1 MKSVDMILSAP
12 HVYTMEGDGVGYLG
26 HAAIAVDRGAIVAL
40 DDQDVIFSEYKSERC
55 IKMEH
60 HAILPGFI
68 DAHMHTDIGICRGLA
83 QDTKH
88 WMMYGMG
95 PFDDALSRK
104 EEIIGSKVCYVE
116 ALRAGTTTFGDSNV
130 IPEETAQFV
139 QKIGVRACL
148 TKEIRDAKYKIYAP
162 GELYE
167 FDEKMGSRS
176 LGENLDFFNR
186 WDGKADGRIHV
197 FFGPQGADFCSPDM
211 LNRVQQLATEKNT
224 KIHMHVQQGSRETE
238 QIMCRYGIRPIAW
251 LEKIGYLNKN
261 LLAVPLSDANDDEVR
276 QVARSGAAMIACPGS
291 IGIIDGIVPP
301 SFVYQQAGGVVAL
314 GSDQAPGNNCH
325 NMFNEMKL
333 AALFN
338 KIKYQD
344 PECVPAWYALR
355 MATIDG
361 AKALGLEDKVGSLR
375 PGKRADFIAV
385 DLHAPTM
392 MPVYTEPMRNIV
404 PNLVYS
410 ARGNEVSLVCVEG
423 QILLEN
429 GKLQTMDEETIIAD
443 AQACVPELAAR
454 ASKAFWEVNGSNAA
468 LMREGKL

>member
-12 HVYTMEGDGVGYLG
+12 HIYTMEGDGVGYLG

-162 GELYE
+162 GELCE

-261 LLAVPLSDANDDEVR
+261 LLAVHLSDANDDEVR

>member
-12 HVYTMEGDGVGYLG
+12 HIYTMEGDGVGYLG

-68 DAHMHTDIGICRGLA
+68 DAHMHTDVGICRGLA

-167 FDEKMGSRS
+167 FDEEMGSRS

-211 LNRVQQLATEKNT
+211 LNRVQQLATEKKT

-261 LLAVPLSDANDDEVR
+261 LLAVHLSDANDDEVR

-301 SFVYQQAGGVVAL
+301 SVVYQQAGGVVAL

>member
-12 HVYTMEGDGVGYLG
+12 HIYTMEGDGVGYLG
-26 HAAIAVDRGAIVAL
+26 HAAIVVDRGAIVAL

-167 FDEKMGSRS
+167 FDEEMGARS

-197 FFGPQGADFCSPDM
+197 FFGPQGADFCSPGM
-211 LNRVQQLATEKNT
+211 LNRVQQLATKKNT

-261 LLAVPLSDANDDEVR
+261 LLAVHLSDANDDEVR

-344 PECVPAWYALR
+344 PECVPAWRALR

>member
-12 HVYTMEGDGVGYLG
+12 HIYTMEGDGVGYLG

-68 DAHMHTDIGICRGLA
+68 DAHMHTDVGICRGLA

-104 EEIIGSKVCYVE
+104 EEIIGSKVCYVD

-148 TKEIRDAKYKIYAP
+148 TKEMRDAKYKIYAP

-167 FDEKMGSRS
+167 FDEEMGSRS

-261 LLAVPLSDANDDEVR
+261 LLAVHLSDANDDEVR

-301 SFVYQQAGGVVAL
+301 SVVYQQAGGVVAL

-333 AALFN
+333 AALFS

>member
-12 HVYTMEGDGVGYLG
+12 HIYTMEGDGVGYLG

-167 FDEKMGSRS
+167 FDEEMGSRS

-261 LLAVPLSDANDDEVR
+261 LLAVHLSDANDDEVR

-301 SFVYQQAGGVVAL
+301 SVVYQQAGGVVAL

>member
-12 HVYTMEGDGVGYLG
+12 HIYTMEGDGVGYLG
-26 HAAIAVDRGAIVAL
+26 HAAIVVDRGAIVAL

-167 FDEKMGSRS
+167 FDEEMGARS

-197 FFGPQGADFCSPDM
+197 FFGPQGADFCSPGM

-261 LLAVPLSDANDDEVR
+261 LLAVHLSDANDDEVR

-344 PECVPAWYALR
+344 PECVPAWRALR

-385 DLHAPTM
+385 DFHAPTM

>member
-12 HVYTMEGDGVGYLG
+12 HIYTMEGDGVGYLG
-26 HAAIAVDRGAIVAL
+26 HAAIVVDRGAIVAL

-167 FDEKMGSRS
+167 FDEEMGARS

-197 FFGPQGADFCSPDM
+197 FFGPQGADFCSPGM

-261 LLAVPLSDANDDEVR
+261 LLAVHLSDANDDEVR

-291 IGIIDGIVPP
+291 IGIIDSIVPP

-344 PECVPAWYALR
+344 PECVPAWRALR
-355 MATIDG
+355 MATIDV

>member
-12 HVYTMEGDGVGYLG
+12 HIYTMEGDGVGYLG
-26 HAAIAVDRGAIVAL
+26 HAAIVVDRGAIVAL

-167 FDEKMGSRS
+167 FDEEMGARS

-197 FFGPQGADFCSPDM
+197 FFGPQGADFCSPGM

-261 LLAVPLSDANDDEVR
+261 LLAVHLSDANDDEVR

-301 SFVYQQAGGVVAL
+301 SFVYQQAGGVVAS

-344 PECVPAWYALR
+344 PECVPAWRALR

>member
-12 HVYTMEGDGVGYLG
+12 HIYTMEGDGVGYLG
-26 HAAIAVDRGAIVAL
+26 HAAIVVDRGAIVAL

-167 FDEKMGSRS
+167 FDEEMGARS

-197 FFGPQGADFCSPDM
+197 FFGPQGADFCSPGM

-261 LLAVPLSDANDDEVR
+261 LLAVHLSDANDDEVR

-344 PECVPAWYALR
+344 PECVPAWRALR
-355 MATIDG
+355 MATRDG

>member
-12 HVYTMEGDGVGYLG
+12 HIYTMEGDGVGYLG
-26 HAAIAVDRGAIVAL
+26 HAAIVVDRGAIVAL

-167 FDEKMGSRS
+167 FDEEMGARS

-197 FFGPQGADFCSPDM
+197 FFGPQGADFCSPGM

-261 LLAVPLSDANDDEVR
+261 LLAVHLSDANDDEVR

-344 PECVPAWYALR
+344 PECVPAWRALR

-361 AKALGLEDKVGSLR
+361 AKALGLEDKVGALR

>member
-12 HVYTMEGDGVGYLG
+12 HIYTMEGDGVGYLG

-68 DAHMHTDIGICRGLA
+68 DAHMHTDVGICRGLA

-148 TKEIRDAKYKIYAP
+148 TKEMRDAKYKIYAP

-167 FDEKMGSRS
+167 FDEEMGSRS

-261 LLAVPLSDANDDEVR
+261 LLAVHLSDANDDEVR

-301 SFVYQQAGGVVAL
+301 SVVYQQAGGVVAL
-314 GSDQAPGNNCH
+314 GSDQAPGNNRH

-333 AALFN
+333 AALFS

>member
-12 HVYTMEGDGVGYLG
+12 HIYTMEGDGVGYLG

-68 DAHMHTDIGICRGLA
+68 DAHMHTDVGICRGLA

-148 TKEIRDAKYKIYAP
+148 TKEMRDAKYKIYAP

-167 FDEKMGSRS
+167 FDEEMGSRS

-261 LLAVPLSDANDDEVR
+261 LLAVHLSDANDDEVR

-301 SFVYQQAGGVVAL
+301 SVVYQQAGGVVAL

-333 AALFN
+333 AALFS

>member
-12 HVYTMEGDGVGYLG
+12 HIYTMEGDGVGYLG

-167 FDEKMGSRS
+167 FDEEMGSRS

-261 LLAVPLSDANDDEVR
+261 LLAVHLSDANDDEVR

-301 SFVYQQAGGVVAL
+301 SVVYQQAGGVVAL

-333 AALFN
+333 AALFS

>member
-12 HVYTMEGDGVGYLG
+12 HIYTMEGDGVGYLG
-26 HAAIAVDRGAIVAL
+26 HAAIVVDRGAIVAL

-167 FDEKMGSRS
+167 FDEEMGARS

-197 FFGPQGADFCSPDM
+197 FFGPQGADFCSPGM

-261 LLAVPLSDANDDEVR
+261 LLAVHLSDANDDEVR

-301 SFVYQQAGGVVAL
+301 SLSISRRAEL
-314 GSDQAPGNNCH
+314 SLWDLTRP
-325 NMFNEMKL
+325 
-333 AALFN
+333 
-338 KIKYQD
+338 
-344 PECVPAWYALR
+344 PAIT
-355 MATIDG
+355 ATI
-361 AKALGLEDKVGSLR
+361 
-375 PGKRADFIAV
+375 
-385 DLHAPTM
+385 
-392 MPVYTEPMRNIV
+392 
-404 PNLVYS
+404 
-410 ARGNEVSLVCVEG
+410 C
-423 QILLEN
+423 
-429 GKLQTMDEETIIAD
+429 
-443 AQACVPELAAR
+443 
-454 ASKAFWEVNGSNAA
+454 
-468 LMREGKL
+468 LMR

>member
-12 HVYTMEGDGVGYLG
+12 HIYTMEGDGVGYLG
-26 HAAIAVDRGAIVAL
+26 HAAIVVDRGAIVAL

-167 FDEKMGSRS
+167 FDEEMGARS

-197 FFGPQGADFCSPDM
+197 FFGPQGADFCSPGM

-261 LLAVPLSDANDDEVR
+261 LLAVHLSDANDDEVR

-344 PECVPAWYALR
+344 PNACPP
-355 MATIDG
+355 G
-361 AKALGLEDKVGSLR
+361 APCGWQPSMVRRHLVLKIRLGLFALESGRFHRCGSSC
-375 PGKRADFIAV
+375 PNHDACI
-385 DLHAPTM
+385 HP
-392 MPVYTEPMRNIV
+392 EPMRNIV

>member
-12 HVYTMEGDGVGYLG
+12 HIYTMEGDGVGYLG

-261 LLAVPLSDANDDEVR
+261 LLAVHLSDANDDEVR

>member
-12 HVYTMEGDGVGYLG
+12 HIYTMEGDGVGYLG

-68 DAHMHTDIGICRGLA
+68 DAHMHTDVGICRGLA

-167 FDEKMGSRS
+167 FDEEMGSRS

-261 LLAVPLSDANDDEVR
+261 LLAVHLSDANDDEVR

-301 SFVYQQAGGVVAL
+301 SVVYQQAGGVVAL

>member
-1 MKSVDMILSAP
+1 
-12 HVYTMEGDGVGYLG
+12 
-26 HAAIAVDRGAIVAL
+26 
-40 DDQDVIFSEYKSERC
+40 
-55 IKMEH
+55 
-60 HAILPGFI
+60 
-68 DAHMHTDIGICRGLA
+68 
-83 QDTKH
+83 
-88 WMMYGMG
+88 MG

-167 FDEKMGSRS
+167 FDEEMGARS

-197 FFGPQGADFCSPDM
+197 FFGPQGADFCSPGM

-261 LLAVPLSDANDDEVR
+261 LLAVHLSDANDDEVR

-344 PECVPAWYALR
+344 PECVPAWRALR

>member
-1 MKSVDMILSAP
+1 MILSAP
-12 HVYTMEGDGVGYLG
+12 HIYTMEGDGVGYLG

-261 LLAVPLSDANDDEVR
+261 LLAVHLSDANDDEVR

>member
-12 HVYTMEGDGVGYLG
+12 HIYTMEGDGVGYLG

-167 FDEKMGSRS
+167 FDEEMGARS

-197 FFGPQGADFCSPDM
+197 FFGPQGADFCSPGM

-261 LLAVPLSDANDDEVR
+261 LLAVHLSDANDDEVR

-301 SFVYQQAGGVVAL
+301 SVVYQQAGGVVAL

-344 PECVPAWYALR
+344 PECVPAWRALR
-355 MATIDG
+355 IATIDG

>member
-12 HVYTMEGDGVGYLG
+12 HIYTMEGDGVGYLG

-167 FDEKMGSRS
+167 FDEEMGARS

-261 LLAVPLSDANDDEVR
+261 LLAVHLSDANDDEVR

-344 PECVPAWYALR
+344 PECVPAWRALR

>member
-12 HVYTMEGDGVGYLG
+12 HIYTMEGDGVGYLG

-167 FDEKMGSRS
+167 FDEEMGARS

-197 FFGPQGADFCSPDM
+197 FFGPQGADFCSPGM

-261 LLAVPLSDANDDEVR
+261 LLAVHLSDANDDEVR

-301 SFVYQQAGGVVAL
+301 SVVYQQAGGVVAL

-344 PECVPAWYALR
+344 PECVPAWRALR

>member
-12 HVYTMEGDGVGYLG
+12 HIYTMEGDGVGYLG
-26 HAAIAVDRGAIVAL
+26 HAAIAVDRGSIVAL

-167 FDEKMGSRS
+167 FDEEMGARS

-197 FFGPQGADFCSPDM
+197 FFGPQGADFCSPGM

-261 LLAVPLSDANDDEVR
+261 LLAVHLSDANDDEVR

-301 SFVYQQAGGVVAL
+301 SVVYQQAGGVVAL

-344 PECVPAWYALR
+344 PECVPAWRALR

>member
-12 HVYTMEGDGVGYLG
+12 HIYTMEGDGVGYLG

-130 IPEETAQFV
+130 IPVETAQFV

-261 LLAVPLSDANDDEVR
+261 LLAVHLSDANDDEVR

>member
-12 HVYTMEGDGVGYLG
+12 HIYTMEGDGVGYLG
-26 HAAIAVDRGAIVAL
+26 HAAIVVDRGAIVAL

-167 FDEKMGSRS
+167 FDEEMGARS

-186 WDGKADGRIHV
+186 
-197 FFGPQGADFCSPDM
+197 
-211 LNRVQQLATEKNT
+211 
-224 KIHMHVQQGSRETE
+224 
-238 QIMCRYGIRPIAW
+238 
-251 LEKIGYLNKN
+251 
-261 LLAVPLSDANDDEVR
+261 
-276 QVARSGAAMIACPGS
+276 
-291 IGIIDGIVPP
+291 
-301 SFVYQQAGGVVAL
+301 
-314 GSDQAPGNNCH
+314 
-325 NMFNEMKL
+325 
-333 AALFN
+333 
-338 KIKYQD
+338 
-344 PECVPAWYALR
+344 
-355 MATIDG
+355 
-361 AKALGLEDKVGSLR
+361 
-375 PGKRADFIAV
+375 
-385 DLHAPTM
+385 
-392 MPVYTEPMRNIV
+392 
-404 PNLVYS
+404 
-410 ARGNEVSLVCVEG
+410 
-423 QILLEN
+423 
-429 GKLQTMDEETIIAD
+429 
-443 AQACVPELAAR
+443 
-454 ASKAFWEVNGSNAA
+454 
-468 LMREGKL
+468 

>member
-12 HVYTMEGDGVGYLG
+12 HIYTMEGDGVGYLG

-167 FDEKMGSRS
+167 FDEEMGSRS

-224 KIHMHVQQGSRETE
+224 KIHMHVQQGNRETE

-261 LLAVPLSDANDDEVR
+261 LLAVHLSDANDDEVR

-301 SFVYQQAGGVVAL
+301 SVVYQQAGGVVAL

>member
-12 HVYTMEGDGVGYLG
+12 HIYTMEGDGVGYLG

-167 FDEKMGSRS
+167 FDEEMGARS

-261 LLAVPLSDANDDEVR
+261 LLAVHLSDANDDEVR

-333 AALFN
+333 VALFN

-344 PECVPAWYALR
+344 PECVPAWRALR

>member
-12 HVYTMEGDGVGYLG
+12 HIYTMEGDGVGYLG
-26 HAAIAVDRGAIVAL
+26 HAAIVVDRGAIAAL

-167 FDEKMGSRS
+167 FDEEMGARS

-197 FFGPQGADFCSPDM
+197 FFGPQGADFCSPGM

-261 LLAVPLSDANDDEVR
+261 LLAVHLSDANDDEVR

-344 PECVPAWYALR
+344 PECVPAWRALR

>member
-12 HVYTMEGDGVGYLG
+12 HIYTMEGDGVGYLG
-26 HAAIAVDRGAIVAL
+26 HAAIVVDRGAIVAL

-148 TKEIRDAKYKIYAP
+148 TKEIREAKNKIYAP

-167 FDEKMGSRS
+167 FDEEMGARS

-197 FFGPQGADFCSPDM
+197 FFGPQGADFCSPGM

-261 LLAVPLSDANDDEVR
+261 LLAVHLSDANDDEVR

-344 PECVPAWYALR
+344 PECVPAWRALR

>member
-12 HVYTMEGDGVGYLG
+12 HIYTMEGDGVGYLG
-26 HAAIAVDRGAIVAL
+26 HAAIVVDRGAIVAL

-167 FDEKMGSRS
+167 FDEEMGARS

-197 FFGPQGADFCSPDM
+197 FFGPQGADFCSPGM

-261 LLAVPLSDANDDEVR
+261 LLAVHLSDANDDEVR

-301 SFVYQQAGGVVAL
+301 SVVYQQAGGVVAL

-344 PECVPAWYALR
+344 PECVPAWRALR